1 MPPRSIPVEEQ
12 DYEDDSDLPPIDGVI
27 YVPPTENEIRAEWG
41 LPPIEEDIVHHR
53 TPGSASNNDWV
64 FSDDQLSQN
73 EINYAQ
79 IEIERLRAYEECH
92 PSPSLNT
99 NLKDESE
106 PNYTNS
112 SQMPIL
118 QVHRLVSNEDRTNP
132 NDFLIVHSND
142 NVDLE

>member
-1 MPPRSIPVEEQ
+1 MPPRNIPIEEQ

-79 IEIERLRAYEECH
+79 VEIERLRAYEECH
-92 PSPSLNT
+92 PSPNLNS
-99 NLKDESE
+99 NLKDELE

-112 SQMPIL
+112 QQPIL
-118 QVHRLVSNEDRTNP
+118 QVHRLASN
-132 NDFLIVHSND
+132 
-142 NVDLE
+142 